1 MMCMAKNPIIPLI
14 NPKSMDG
21 GPGKGGKEN
30 VSEKRR
36 GWSVVEEIGKG
47 SVWRR
52 GVKGVGWS
60 YQG

>member
-36 GWSVVEEIGKG
+36 GWSVV
-47 SVWRR
+47 
-52 GVKGVGWS
+52 
-60 YQG
+60 